1 MLTEG
6 GGQHKK
12 LTNWAYALAFLIVGF
27 GLTNLVRFIPQSGTP
42 LGSLEWETAAVVSA
56 DGSQRALDSAAALPP
71 LEEGESYQFSLT
83 LPENR
88 TRETRL
94 MFDAGGLEAAVYL
107 DGQQVWYSV
116 ALASTEDSELGPVQ
130 LTLPVGG
137 GETLTMVLRPASPS
151 SSISQP
157 PVLRFPDV
165 SGYGLPAEMSTRM
178 LILFWGLFLM
188 NAARGTPNW
197 QLLLPML
204 TAALRTVQHLAVR
217 YQGNALPQ
225 AVLSALSGPWL
236 IVLAALVMA
245 VYLALQRRRGFWKAF
260 GILTAVSVGGMLALS
275 AFSAV
280 RNHTWGDTFA
290 GTAARLL
297 RSGDVVRIL
306 YWVTLW
312 AIMICALL
320 AAWELARSI
329 LRTQRESQALAL
341 RNQLIM
347 DNYRALEQKM
357 RESAAL
363 RHEFKHRLL
372 AIDSMLQARDLE
384 GLERCVDDWKEES
397 AASSPL
403 LYSSNLVVNAI
414 LQDAAGRARAAGVS
428 FRVTALVP
436 EELPFPDE
444 DLCAL
449 LMNLLDNALEG
460 AARTPEG
467 QERSIL
473 FRARIFKGFLVLRC
487 ENTFDGYVKTD
498 GQGRLLTIKDE
509 PSSHGFG
516 MAQMRSVAHKYH
528 ARLDVDYNG
537 QRFTVQTALQ
547 LPDAA

>member
-1 MLTEG
+1 M
-6 GGQHKK
+6 
-12 LTNWAYALAFLIVGF
+12 
-27 GLTNLVRFIPQSGTP
+27 
-42 LGSLEWETAAVVSA
+42 VSA
-56 DGSQRALDSAAALPP
+56 DGSQRALDSAALPP

-116 ALASTEDSELGPVQ
+116 ALASTEDSELGPVL

-217 YQGNALPQ
+217 YQGDSLPQ
-225 AVLSALSGPWL
+225 PVLAALSGSWL

-245 VYLALQRRRGFWKAF
+245 VYLALQRRRGVWKAF

-280 RNHTWGDTFA
+280 RNHTWADTFA

-306 YWVTLW
+306 YWMTLW
-312 AIMICALL
+312 AIMVCALL

-384 GLERCVDDWKEES
+384 GLERCVADWKEES

-467 QERSIL
+467 RERSIL

-547 LPDAA
+547 LPAKARICGGMEDLRAYQSVKDITLRFNIQILLAAIFVNGRKKTAYLRCQQGFR

>member
-1 MLTEG
+1 M
-6 GGQHKK
+6 
-12 LTNWAYALAFLIVGF
+12 
-27 GLTNLVRFIPQSGTP
+27 RFIPQSGTP

-94 MFDAGGLEAAVYL
+94 MFDADGLEAAVYL
-107 DGQQVWYSV
+107 DGRQVWYSV
-116 ALASTEDSELGPVQ
+116 ALASTEDSELGPVL

-188 NAARGTPNW
+188 NAARDTPNW

-217 YQGNALPQ
+217 YQGETLPQ
-225 AVLSALSGPWL
+225 PVLAALSGPWL

-260 GILTAVSVGGMLALS
+260 GILTAVSVGSMLALS

-280 RNHTWGDTFA
+280 RNHTWADTFA

-320 AAWELARSI
+320 AAWELAHSI

-372 AIDSMLQARDLE
+372 AIDSMLQAR
-384 GLERCVDDWKEES
+384 
-397 AASSPL
+397 

-436 EELPFPDE
+436 KELPFPDE

-467 QERSIL
+467 RERSIL

-498 GQGRLLTIKDE
+498 GQGHLLTIKDE

-516 MAQMRSVAHKYH
+516 MAQMRSVAQKYH
-528 ARLDVDYNG
+528 ARLDVDYTG

>member
-1 MLTEG
+1 MHRLR
-6 GGQHKK
+6 
-12 LTNWAYALAFLIVGF
+12 L
-27 GLTNLVRFIPQSGTP
+27 IPQSGDS
-42 LGSLEWETAAVVSA
+42 LVSLEWETGAVVST
-56 DGSQRALDSAAALPP
+56 DGSEHAFDPAGRLPS
-71 LEEGESYQFSLT
+71 LEEGEFYRFSLT
-83 LPENR
+83 LPEGR
-88 TRETRL
+88 ARAQRL
-94 MFDAGGLEAAVYL
+94 TFGAEGLELTVYL
-107 DGQQVWYSV
+107 DGEPVWYSLT
-116 ALASTEDSELGPVQ
+116 AAWMDGARLEPVQ
-130 LTLPVGG
+130 LLLPAGG
-137 GETLTMVLRPASPS
+137 GETLTMVLRPAAESTAVL
-151 SSISQP
+151 P
-157 PVLRFPDV
+157 PVLRFPV
-165 SGYGLPAEMSTRM
+165 PSGYGLPAEMSSRI
-178 LILFWGLFLM
+178 LVLFWGLFLM
-188 NAARGTPNW
+188 NMARGTTNRK
-197 QLLLPML
+197 LLLPL
-204 TAALRTVQHLAVR
+204 LAVALRTLQQIAIR
-217 YQGNALPQ
+217 YQGDALPH
-225 AVLSALSGPWL
+225 AVLSALASDWMVIL
-236 IVLAALVMA
+236 SALAMVL
-245 VYLALQRRRGFWKAF
+245 YLALQRRSFWRAF
-260 GILTAVSVGGMLALS
+260 GIFTAVCMGGLLALS
-275 AFSAV
+275 AFSAFQ
-280 RNHTWGDTFA
+280 NHTWS
-290 GTAARLL
+290 GTLVGAA
-297 RSGDVVRIL
+297 VVLFRRGNVVGLI
-306 YWVTLW
+306 YWATLW
-312 AIMICALL
+312 LIVASALL
-320 AAWELARSI
+320 AAWDLARSI

-357 RESAAL
+357 R
-363 RHEFKHRLL
+363 
-372 AIDSMLQARDLE
+372 
-384 GLERCVDDWKEES
+384 ES

-467 QERSIL
+467 RERSIL

-498 GQGRLLTIKDE
+498 GQGHLLTIKDE

>member
-1 MLTEG
+1 M
-6 GGQHKK
+6 
-12 LTNWAYALAFLIVGF
+12 
-27 GLTNLVRFIPQSGTP
+27 
-42 LGSLEWETAAVVSA
+42 VSA

-116 ALASTEDSELGPVQ
+116 ALASTEDSELGPVL

-217 YQGNALPQ
+217 YQGEALPQ
-225 AVLSALSGPWL
+225 PVLAALSGPWL

-280 RNHTWGDTFA
+280 RNHTWADTFA

-306 YWVTLW
+306 YWE
-312 AIMICALL
+312 I
-320 AAWELARSI
+320 
-329 LRTQRESQALAL
+329 
-341 RNQLIM
+341 
-347 DNYRALEQKM
+347 
-357 RESAAL
+357 
-363 RHEFKHRLL
+363 
-372 AIDSMLQARDLE
+372 
-384 GLERCVDDWKEES
+384 
-397 AASSPL
+397 
-403 LYSSNLVVNAI
+403 
-414 LQDAAGRARAAGVS
+414 GRAHV
-428 FRVTALVP
+428 
-436 EELPFPDE
+436 
-444 DLCAL
+444 
-449 LMNLLDNALEG
+449 
-460 AARTPEG
+460 
-467 QERSIL
+467 
-473 FRARIFKGFLVLRC
+473 
-487 ENTFDGYVKTD
+487 
-498 GQGRLLTIKDE
+498 
-509 PSSHGFG
+509 
-516 MAQMRSVAHKYH
+516 
-528 ARLDVDYNG
+528 
-537 QRFTVQTALQ
+537 
-547 LPDAA
+547 

>member
-1 MLTEG
+1 M
-6 GGQHKK
+6 
-12 LTNWAYALAFLIVGF
+12 
-27 GLTNLVRFIPQSGTP
+27 RFIPQSGTP

-56 DGSQRALDSAAALPP
+56 DGSEQAFDPAGRLPA
-71 LEEGESYQFSLT
+71 LEEGEFYRFSLT
-83 LPENR
+83 LPEGRER
-88 TRETRL
+88 THRL
-94 MFDAGGLEAAVYL
+94 TFGAEGLELTVYL
-107 DGQQVWYSV
+107 DGEPVWYSLT
-116 ALASTEDSELGPVQ
+116 AAWMDGARLEPVQ
-130 LTLPVGG
+130 LLLPAGG
-137 GETLTMVLRPASPS
+137 GEVLTMILRPTADSTAVL
-151 SSISQP
+151 P
-157 PVLRFPDV
+157 PVLRFPV
-165 SGYGLPAEMSTRM
+165 PSGYGLPAEMSSRI
-178 LILFWGLFLM
+178 LVLFWGLFLM
-188 NAARGTPNW
+188 NMARGTPKR
-197 QLLLPML
+197 QLLLPL
-204 TAALRTVQHLAVR
+204 LAVGLRTLQQIAIR
-217 YQGNALPQ
+217 YQGDALPH
-225 AVLSALSGPWL
+225 AVLSALAGPWL
-236 IVLAALVMA
+236 IVLSALVMA

-260 GILTAVSVGGMLALS
+260 GILTAVSVGGILALS

-329 LRTQRESQALAL
+329 LRTQRETQALAL

-372 AIDSMLQARDLE
+372 AIDAMLQPRDLE
-384 GLERCVDDWKEES
+384 GLDRCVADWKEES
-397 AASSPL
+397 AASSQL
-403 LYSSNLVVNAI
+403 LYTSNLVVNAI

-516 MAQMRSVAHKYH
+516 MAQMRSVAQKYH

>member
-1 MLTEG
+1 MHRLR
-6 GGQHKK
+6 
-12 LTNWAYALAFLIVGF
+12 L
-27 GLTNLVRFIPQSGTP
+27 IPQSGDS
-42 LGSLEWETAAVVSA
+42 LVSLEWETGAVVST
-56 DGSQRALDSAAALPP
+56 DGSEHAFDPAGRLPS
-71 LEEGESYQFSLT
+71 LEEGEFYRFSLT
-83 LPENR
+83 LPEGR
-88 TRETRL
+88 ARAQRL
-94 MFDAGGLEAAVYL
+94 TFGAEGLELTVYL
-107 DGQQVWYSV
+107 DGEPVWYSLT
-116 ALASTEDSELGPVQ
+116 AAWMDGARLEPVQ
-130 LTLPVGG
+130 LLLPAGG
-137 GETLTMVLRPASPS
+137 GETLTMVLRPAAESTAVL
-151 SSISQP
+151 P
-157 PVLRFPDV
+157 PVLRFPV
-165 SGYGLPAEMSTRM
+165 PSGYGLPAEMSSRI
-178 LILFWGLFLM
+178 LVLFWGLFLM
-188 NAARGTPNW
+188 NMARGTTNRK
-197 QLLLPML
+197 LLLPL
-204 TAALRTVQHLAVR
+204 LAVALRTLQQIAIR
-217 YQGNALPQ
+217 YQGDALPH
-225 AVLSALSGPWL
+225 AVLSALASDWMVIL
-236 IVLAALVMA
+236 SALAMVL
-245 VYLALQRRRGFWKAF
+245 YLALQRRSFWRAF
-260 GILTAVSVGGMLALS
+260 GIFTAVCMGGLLALS
-275 AFSAV
+275 AFSALQ
-280 RNHTWGDTFA
+280 NHTWS
-290 GTAARLL
+290 GTLVGAA
-297 RSGDVVRIL
+297 VVLFRRGNVVGLI
-306 YWVTLW
+306 YWATLW
-312 AIMICALL
+312 LIVASALL
-320 AAWELARSI
+320 AAWDLARSI

-516 MAQMRSVAHKYH
+516 MAQMRSVAQKYH
-528 ARLDVDYNG
+528 ARLDVDYTG

>member
-1 MLTEG
+1 M
-6 GGQHKK
+6 
-12 LTNWAYALAFLIVGF
+12 
-27 GLTNLVRFIPQSGTP
+27 RFIPQSGTP

-71 LEEGESYQFSLT
+71 LEEGESYQFSLP

-116 ALASTEDSELGPVQ
+116 ALASIEGSELGPVQ

-217 YQGNALPQ
+217 YQGDALPQ
-225 AVLSALSGPWL
+225 TVLSALSGPWL

-280 RNHTWGDTFA
+280 RNHTWADTFA

-306 YWVTLW
+306 YWMTLW
-312 AIMICALL
+312 AIMVCALL
-320 AAWELARSI
+320 AAWELAHSI
-329 LRTQRESQALAL
+329 LRTQRETQALAL
-341 RNQLIM
+341 RNQLVM
-347 DNYRALEQKM
+347 ENYRALEQKM

-516 MAQMRSVAHKYH
+516 MAQMRSVAQKYH
-528 ARLDVDYNG
+528 ARLDVDYTG

>member
-1 MLTEG
+1 M
-6 GGQHKK
+6 
-12 LTNWAYALAFLIVGF
+12 
-27 GLTNLVRFIPQSGTP
+27 RFIPQSGTP

-116 ALASTEDSELGPVQ
+116 ALASMEGSELGPVQ

-217 YQGNALPQ
+217 YQGDALPQ
-225 AVLSALSGPWL
+225 AVLSALASDWMVIL
-236 IVLAALVMA
+236 SALAMFL
-245 VYLALQRRRGFWKAF
+245 YLALQRRSFWRAF
-260 GILTAVSVGGMLALS
+260 GIFTAVSMGGLLAIS
-275 AFSAV
+275 AFSAFQ
-280 RNHTWGDTFA
+280 NHTWS
-290 GTAARLL
+290 GTLVGAAAALFR
-297 RSGDVVRIL
+297 RGNVVGLI
-306 YWVTLW
+306 YWATLW
-312 AIMICALL
+312 LIAASALL

-329 LRTQRESQALAL
+329 LRTQRETQALVL

-516 MAQMRSVAHKYH
+516 MAQMRSVAQKYH
-528 ARLDVDYNG
+528 ARLDVDYTG
-537 QRFTVQTALQ
+537 QRFIVQTALQ

>member
-1 MLTEG
+1 M
-6 GGQHKK
+6 
-12 LTNWAYALAFLIVGF
+12 
-27 GLTNLVRFIPQSGTP
+27 
-42 LGSLEWETAAVVSA
+42 VSA
-56 DGSQRALDSAAALPP
+56 DGSEQAFDPAGRLPT
-71 LEEGESYQFSLT
+71 LEEGEFYRFSLT
-83 LPENR
+83 LPEGRER
-88 TRETRL
+88 THRL
-94 MFDAGGLEAAVYL
+94 TFGAEGLELTVYL
-107 DGQQVWYSV
+107 DGEPVWYSLT
-116 ALASTEDSELGPVQ
+116 AAWMDGARLEPVQ
-130 LTLPVGG
+130 LLLPAGG
-137 GETLTMVLRPASPS
+137 GEVLTMILRPTADSTAVL
-151 SSISQP
+151 P
-157 PVLRFPDV
+157 PVLRFPV
-165 SGYGLPAEMSTRM
+165 PSGYGLPAEMSSRI
-178 LILFWGLFLM
+178 LVLFWGLFLM
-188 NAARGTPNW
+188 NMARGTPKR
-197 QLLLPML
+197 QLLLPL
-204 TAALRTVQHLAVR
+204 LAVGLRTLQQIAIR
-217 YQGNALPQ
+217 YQGDALPH
-225 AVLSALSGPWL
+225 AVLSALAGPWL
-236 IVLAALVMA
+236 IVLSALVMA

-260 GILTAVSVGGMLALS
+260 GILTAVSVGGILALS

-329 LRTQRESQALAL
+329 LRTQRETQALAL

-384 GLERCVDDWKEES
+384 GLDRCVADWKEES
-397 AASSPL
+397 AASSQL

-498 GQGRLLTIKDE
+498 GQGHLLTIKDE

-516 MAQMRSVAHKYH
+516 MAQMRSVAQKYH
-528 ARLDVDYNG
+528 ARLDVDYTG

>member
-1 MLTEG
+1 M
-6 GGQHKK
+6 
-12 LTNWAYALAFLIVGF
+12 
-27 GLTNLVRFIPQSGTP
+27 RFIPQSGTP

-94 MFDAGGLEAAVYL
+94 MFEAGGLEAAVYL
-107 DGQQVWYSV
+107 NGQQVWYSV
-116 ALASTEDSELGPVQ
+116 ALASMEGSELGPVQ

-217 YQGNALPQ
+217 
-225 AVLSALSGPWL
+225 
-236 IVLAALVMA
+236 
-245 VYLALQRRRGFWKAF
+245 
-260 GILTAVSVGGMLALS
+260 
-275 AFSAV
+275 
-280 RNHTWGDTFA
+280 NHTWGDTFA

-320 AAWELARSI
+320 AAWELAHSI

-372 AIDSMLQARDLE
+372 AIDSMLQAQDLE
-384 GLERCVDDWKEES
+384 GLDRCVADWKEES
-397 AASSPL
+397 AASSQL

-516 MAQMRSVAHKYH
+516 MAQMRSVAQKYH
-528 ARLDVDYNG
+528 ARLDVDYTG

>member
-1 MLTEG
+1 M
-6 GGQHKK
+6 
-12 LTNWAYALAFLIVGF
+12 WY
-27 GLTNLVRFIPQSGTP
+27 
-42 LGSLEWETAAVVSA
+42 SLTAAWM
-56 DGSQRALDSAAALPP
+56 DGAR
-71 LEEGESYQFSLT
+71 LE
-83 LPENR
+83 
-88 TRETRL
+88 
-94 MFDAGGLEAAVYL
+94 
-107 DGQQVWYSV
+107 
-116 ALASTEDSELGPVQ
+116 PVQ
-130 LTLPVGG
+130 LLLPAGG
-137 GETLTMVLRPASPS
+137 GEVLTMVLRPAAESTAVL
-151 SSISQP
+151 P
-157 PVLRFPDV
+157 PVLRFPV
-165 SGYGLPAEMSTRM
+165 PSGYGLPAEMSSRI
-178 LILFWGLFLM
+178 LVLFWGLFLM
-188 NAARGTPNW
+188 NMARGTTNRK
-197 QLLLPML
+197 LLLPL
-204 TAALRTVQHLAVR
+204 LAVALRTLQQIAIR
-217 YQGNALPQ
+217 YQGDALPH
-225 AVLSALSGPWL
+225 AVLSALAM
-236 IVLAALVMA
+236 VL
-245 VYLALQRRRGFWKAF
+245 YLALQRRSFWRAF
-260 GILTAVSVGGMLALS
+260 GIFTAVSMGGLLAIS
-275 AFSAV
+275 AFSAFQ
-280 RNHTWGDTFA
+280 NHTWS
-290 GTAARLL
+290 GTLVGAAAALFR
-297 RSGDVVRIL
+297 RGNVVGLI
-306 YWVTLW
+306 YWATLW
-312 AIMICALL
+312 LIVASALL

-329 LRTQRESQALAL
+329 LRTQRETQALAL

-384 GLERCVDDWKEES
+384 GLDRCVADWKEES
-397 AASSPL
+397 AASSQL
-403 LYSSNLVVNAI
+403 LYTSNLVVNAI

-449 LMNLLDNALEG
+449 PMNLLDNALEG

-467 QERSIL
+467 RERSIL

-498 GQGRLLTIKDE
+498 VQGRLLTIKDE

>member
-1 MLTEG
+1 M
-6 GGQHKK
+6 
-12 LTNWAYALAFLIVGF
+12 
-27 GLTNLVRFIPQSGTP
+27 RFIPQSGTP

-56 DGSQRALDSAAALPP
+56 DGSQRALDSAAALPQ

-88 TRETRL
+88 TRETRM

-116 ALASTEDSELGPVQ
+116 ALASMEGSELGPVQ

-217 YQGNALPQ
+217 YQGDALPQ
-225 AVLSALSGPWL
+225 TVLSALSGSWL

-280 RNHTWGDTFA
+280 RNHTWADTFA

-357 RESAAL
+357 RESAA
-363 RHEFKHRLL
+363 
-372 AIDSMLQARDLE
+372 
-384 GLERCVDDWKEES
+384 
-397 AASSPL
+397 SSPL

-449 LMNLLDNALEG
+449 LMNLLDNAVEG

-467 QERSIL
+467 RERSIL

-498 GQGRLLTIKDE
+498 GQGHLLTIKDE

-528 ARLDVDYNG
+528 ARLDVDYTG

-547 LPDAA
+547 LPGAA

>member
-1 MLTEG
+1 MVGLIY
-6 GGQHKK
+6 
-12 LTNWAYALAFLIVGF
+12 WA
-27 GLTNLVRFIPQSGTP
+27 
-42 LGSLEWETAAVVSA
+42 
-56 DGSQRALDSAAALPP
+56 
-71 LEEGESYQFSLT
+71 T
-83 LPENR
+83 L
-88 TRETRL
+88 
-94 MFDAGGLEAAVYL
+94 
-107 DGQQVWYSV
+107 
-116 ALASTEDSELGPVQ
+116 
-130 LTLPVGG
+130 
-137 GETLTMVLRPASPS
+137 
-151 SSISQP
+151 
-157 PVLRFPDV
+157 
-165 SGYGLPAEMSTRM
+165 
-178 LILFWGLFLM
+178 
-188 NAARGTPNW
+188 
-197 QLLLPML
+197 
-204 TAALRTVQHLAVR
+204 
-217 YQGNALPQ
+217 
-225 AVLSALSGPWL
+225 WL
-236 IVLAALVMA
+236 IVA
-245 VYLALQRRRGFWKAF
+245 
-260 GILTAVSVGGMLALS
+260 S
-275 AFSAV
+275 
-280 RNHTWGDTFA
+280 
-290 GTAARLL
+290 
-297 RSGDVVRIL
+297 
-306 YWVTLW
+306 
-312 AIMICALL
+312 ALL
-320 AAWELARSI
+320 AAWDLARSI

-397 AASSPL
+397 AASSPI

-467 QERSIL
+467 RERSIL

-498 GQGRLLTIKDE
+498 GQGHLLTIKDE

-528 ARLDVDYNG
+528 ARLDVDYTG

>member
-1 MLTEG
+1 M
-6 GGQHKK
+6 
-12 LTNWAYALAFLIVGF
+12 
-27 GLTNLVRFIPQSGTP
+27 RFIPQSGTP

-116 ALASTEDSELGPVQ
+116 ALASIEGSELGPVQ

-217 YQGNALPQ
+217 YQGDALPQ
-225 AVLSALSGPWL
+225 TVLSALSGPWL

-280 RNHTWGDTFA
+280 RNHTWADTFA

-312 AIMICALL
+312 AIM
-320 AAWELARSI
+320 
-329 LRTQRESQALAL
+329 
-341 RNQLIM
+341 
-347 DNYRALEQKM
+347 
-357 RESAAL
+357 
-363 RHEFKHRLL
+363 
-372 AIDSMLQARDLE
+372 
-384 GLERCVDDWKEES
+384 V
-397 AASSPL
+397 
-403 LYSSNLVVNAI
+403 
-414 LQDAAGRARAAGVS
+414 
-428 FRVTALVP
+428 
-436 EELPFPDE
+436 
-444 DLCAL
+444 CAL

>member
-1 MLTEG
+1 MHRLR
-6 GGQHKK
+6 
-12 LTNWAYALAFLIVGF
+12 L
-27 GLTNLVRFIPQSGTP
+27 IPQSGDS
-42 LGSLEWETAAVVSA
+42 LVSLEWETGAVVST
-56 DGSQRALDSAAALPP
+56 DGSEHAFDPAGRLPS
-71 LEEGESYQFSLT
+71 LEEGEFYRFSLT
-83 LPENR
+83 LPEGR
-88 TRETRL
+88 ARAQRL
-94 MFDAGGLEAAVYL
+94 TFGAEGLELTVYL
-107 DGQQVWYSV
+107 DGEPVWYSLT
-116 ALASTEDSELGPVQ
+116 AAWMDGARLEPVQ
-130 LTLPVGG
+130 LLLPAGG
-137 GETLTMVLRPASPS
+137 GETLTMVLRPAAESTAVL
-151 SSISQP
+151 P
-157 PVLRFPDV
+157 PVLRFPV
-165 SGYGLPAEMSTRM
+165 PSGYGLPAEMSSRI
-178 LILFWGLFLM
+178 LVLFWGLFLM
-188 NAARGTPNW
+188 NMARGTTNRK
-197 QLLLPML
+197 LLLPL
-204 TAALRTVQHLAVR
+204 LAVALRTLQQIAIR
-217 YQGNALPQ
+217 YQGDALPH
-225 AVLSALSGPWL
+225 AVLSALASDWMVIL
-236 IVLAALVMA
+236 SALAMVL
-245 VYLALQRRRGFWKAF
+245 YLALQRRSFWRAF
-260 GILTAVSVGGMLALS
+260 GIFTAVCMGGLLALS
-275 AFSAV
+275 AFSAFQ
-280 RNHTWGDTFA
+280 NHTWS
-290 GTAARLL
+290 GTLVGAA
-297 RSGDVVRIL
+297 VVLFRRGNVVGLI
-306 YWVTLW
+306 YWATLW
-312 AIMICALL
+312 LIVASALL
-320 AAWELARSI
+320 AAWDLARSI

-357 RESAAL
+357 R
-363 RHEFKHRLL
+363 
-372 AIDSMLQARDLE
+372 
-384 GLERCVDDWKEES
+384 ES

-516 MAQMRSVAHKYH
+516 MAQMRSVAQKYH
-528 ARLDVDYNG
+528 ARLDVDYTG

>member
-1 MLTEG
+1 M
-6 GGQHKK
+6 
-12 LTNWAYALAFLIVGF
+12 
-27 GLTNLVRFIPQSGTP
+27 RFIPQSGTP

-116 ALASTEDSELGPVQ
+116 ALASMEGSELGPVQ

-217 YQGNALPQ
+217 YQGDALPQ
-225 AVLSALSGPWL
+225 TVLSALSGPWL

-280 RNHTWGDTFA
+280 RNHTWADTFA

-384 GLERCVDDWKEES
+384 
-397 AASSPL
+397 
-403 LYSSNLVVNAI
+403 I
-414 LQDAAGRARAAGVS
+414 GRAHV
-428 FRVTALVP
+428 
-436 EELPFPDE
+436 
-444 DLCAL
+444 
-449 LMNLLDNALEG
+449 
-460 AARTPEG
+460 
-467 QERSIL
+467 
-473 FRARIFKGFLVLRC
+473 
-487 ENTFDGYVKTD
+487 
-498 GQGRLLTIKDE
+498 
-509 PSSHGFG
+509 
-516 MAQMRSVAHKYH
+516 
-528 ARLDVDYNG
+528 
-537 QRFTVQTALQ
+537 
-547 LPDAA
+547 

>member
-1 MLTEG
+1 M
-6 GGQHKK
+6 
-12 LTNWAYALAFLIVGF
+12 WY
-27 GLTNLVRFIPQSGTP
+27 
-42 LGSLEWETAAVVSA
+42 SLTAAWM
-56 DGSQRALDSAAALPP
+56 DGAR
-71 LEEGESYQFSLT
+71 LE
-83 LPENR
+83 
-88 TRETRL
+88 
-94 MFDAGGLEAAVYL
+94 
-107 DGQQVWYSV
+107 
-116 ALASTEDSELGPVQ
+116 PVQ
-130 LTLPVGG
+130 LLLPAGG
-137 GETLTMVLRPASPS
+137 GEVLTMVLRPAAESTAVL
-151 SSISQP
+151 P
-157 PVLRFPDV
+157 PVLRFPV
-165 SGYGLPAEMSTRM
+165 PSGYGLPAEMSSRI
-178 LILFWGLFLM
+178 LVLFWGLFLM
-188 NAARGTPNW
+188 NMARGTTNRK
-197 QLLLPML
+197 LLLPL
-204 TAALRTVQHLAVR
+204 LAVALRTLQQIAIR
-217 YQGNALPQ
+217 YQGDALPH
-225 AVLSALSGPWL
+225 AVLSALAM
-236 IVLAALVMA
+236 VL
-245 VYLALQRRRGFWKAF
+245 YLALQRRSFWRAF
-260 GILTAVSVGGMLALS
+260 GIFTAVSMGGLLAIS
-275 AFSAV
+275 AFSAFQ
-280 RNHTWGDTFA
+280 NHTWS
-290 GTAARLL
+290 GTLVSAAAALFR
-297 RSGDVVRIL
+297 RGNVVGLI
-306 YWVTLW
+306 YWATLW
-312 AIMICALL
+312 LIVASALL
-320 AAWELARSI
+320 AAWELAHSI

-467 QERSIL
+467 RERSIL

-487 ENTFDGYVKTD
+487 ENTFDGYVRTD
-498 GQGRLLTIKDE
+498 EHGQLLTTKED
-509 PSSHGFG
+509 PASHGFG
-516 MAQMRSVAHKYH
+516 MAQMRSVAQKYH

-547 LPDAA
+547 LPGAA

>member
-1 MLTEG
+1 M
-6 GGQHKK
+6 
-12 LTNWAYALAFLIVGF
+12 
-27 GLTNLVRFIPQSGTP
+27 RFIPQSGTP

-71 LEEGESYQFSLT
+71 LEEGESYQLSLT
-83 LPENR
+83 LPEDR
-88 TRETRL
+88 ARETRL
-94 MFDAGGLEAAVYL
+94 MFDAGGLETAVYL

-116 ALASTEDSELGPVQ
+116 ALASMDGSELGPVQ
-130 LTLPVGG
+130 LTLPAGG

-151 SSISQP
+151 SSISAP
-157 PVLRFPDV
+157 PVLRFPDAN
-165 SGYGLPAEMSTRM
+165 GYGLPAEMSTRT

-204 TAALRTVQHLAVR
+204 AAALRTVQQLAVR
-217 YQGNALPQ
+217 YQGDVLPQ
-225 AVLSALSGPWL
+225 SVLSALSGPWM

-245 VYLALQRRRGFWKAF
+245 AYLALQRRRGFWRLF
-260 GILTAVSVGGMLALS
+260 GILTAAGMGGLLALS
-275 AFSAV
+275 AFSAA
-280 RNHTWGDTFA
+280 RNHTWAGTFA

-306 YWVTLW
+306 YWATLW
-312 AIMICALL
+312 AIMLCALL
-320 AAWELARSI
+320 AAWTLVRAI
-329 LRTQRESQALAL
+329 LRTQRESQVLAL
-341 RNQLIM
+341 RNQLVM
-347 DNYRALEQKM
+347 ENYQALEQKM

-397 AASSPL
+397 AAASPL
-403 LYSSNLVVNAI
+403 LYTNNIVVNAI

-428 FRVTALVP
+428 FQVTAFVP

-449 LMNLLDNALEG
+449 LMNLLDNAVEG

-467 QERSIL
+467 RERSIL
-473 FRARIFKGFLVLRC
+473 FRARVFKGFLVLRC
-487 ENTFDGYVKTD
+487 ENTFDGYVRTD
-498 GQGRLLTIKDE
+498 EQGQLLTTKEE
-509 PSSHGFG
+509 PASHGFG
-516 MAQMRSVAHKYH
+516 MAQMRAISQKYH
-528 ARLDVDYNG
+528 ARLDVDYTG